1 MSEPLPHSAIYF
13 GDSRDHWWHADQLE
27 LFARRLEL
35 SRRRRVLDV
44 GCGYG
49 HWGRALLPLLAADVH
64 LSGID
69 PEARSVAE
77 AERRTRAFA
86 AERGLGGR
94 FDWQVAHAEHLPYA
108 DGTFDLVTAQTVLI
122 HVRDVGV
129 VLAELAR
136 VLAPGGLLLLAEP
149 NNVAGVTAALID
161 GPEAD
166 PELVLAL
173 TELELRIQR
182 GKYALGEGF
191 NSAGEYLVRHLD
203 ARWFTDVRG
212 WLCDRS
218 YPLVPP
224 YTEPG
229 ARADLDDLREFQ
241 AKGWYNRTR
250 EDALRYY
257 LAGGGD
263 AEHFARSWAL
273 GLAHDATRLARAEAG
288 QLYAGGGH
296 VFHVLAATRRGLDV
310 ASAPTA

>member
-27 LFARRLEL
+27 LFARRLDL
-35 SRRRRVLDV
+35 GRRRRVLDV

-49 HWGRALLPLLAADVH
+49 HWGRALLPLLAPDVH
-64 LSGID
+64 LSSID

-77 AERRTRAFA
+77 AERRTTAFTVT
-86 AERGLGGR
+86 RGHAGT
-94 FDWQVAHAEHLPYA
+94 FDWQVAYAERLPFA

-122 HVRDVGV
+122 HVHDVAV
-129 VLAELAR
+129 VIAELTR

-161 GPEAD
+161 GPEVD
-166 PELVLAL
+166 PELVLTL

-182 GKYALGEGF
+182 GKYKLGEGF
-191 NSAGEYLVRHLD
+191 NSAGEYLVRYLD
-203 ARWFTDVRG
+203 PRAYTDVRG

-218 YPLVPP
+218 YPMTPP
-224 YTEPG
+224 YAEPG
-229 ARADLDDLREFQ
+229 ARADLADLREFQ
-241 AKGWYNRTR
+241 AQGWYNRAR

-263 AEHFARSWAL
+263 VERFAQAWAM
-273 GLAHDATRLARAEAG
+273 GLAHDAARLARAEAG
-288 QLYAGGGH
+288 HLYAGGGH
-296 VFHVLAATRRGLDV
+296 VFHVVAATRRGLDGT
-310 ASAPTA
+310 SAGTA

>member
-35 SRRRRVLDV
+35 GRRRRVLDV

-49 HWGRALLPLLAADVH
+49 HWGRALLPLLAPDVH

-77 AERRTRAFA
+77 AEQRTRAFA
-86 AERGLGGR
+86 AARAHRGT
-94 FDWQVAHAEHLPYA
+94 FDWQVAHAERLPFA

-122 HVRDVGV
+122 HVRDVAV

-161 GPEAD
+161 GPEVD
-166 PELVLAL
+166 PDLVLTL

-182 GKYALGEGF
+182 GKYVLGEGF
-191 NSAGEYLVRHLD
+191 NSAGEYLLGQLD
-203 ARWFTDVRG
+203 RRSFTDLRG

-218 YPLVPP
+218 FPLLPP
-224 YTEPG
+224 YDEPG
-229 ARADLDDLREFQ
+229 ARADLADLREFQ
-241 AKGWYNRTR
+241 AQGWYNRTR

-263 AEHFARSWAL
+263 AERFARAWAM
-273 GLAHDATRLARAEAG
+273 GLAHDAARLAKADAG

-296 VFHVLAATRRGLDV
+296 VFHVLAATRRGLDG
-310 ASAPTA
+310 ASASTA